1 MPNGDRPRV
10 VIVGG
15 GFAGLAA
22 ARKLRKAP
30 ADIVVVDKTN
40 HHLFQPLLYQVA
52 TATLAPSDIAVPIRW
67 LLRKQE
73 NTRVVLGSVS
83 AIDRVKRL
91 VHIDGAPSE
100 RFDYLIL
107 TTGTRHAYFGHA
119 EWEPLAPG
127 LKSLDDALDIRHRFL
142 SAFEL
147 AERTNDQAARDSWMT
162 FVVVGGGPTGVEL
175 AGIMTTIARTALRP
189 DFRHIDTT
197 RTRVV
202 LAEAGPRLL
211 PALPS
216 PLSDRAS
223 ADLTAMGVEV
233 RTNTRVTRVEGD
245 AVWFGD
251 ERLATRTVFWAAGNQ
266 AQRLGAEVSATTD
279 RAGRV
284 PVANDLSLPEDPNIL
299 IAGDLAVV
307 LRENGAPVP
316 AVAPAAMQMGRCAGA
331 NVLRSLRRQPRRP
344 FHYINKGEL
353 ATIGR
358 HRAVG
363 VVAGVQVSGPIAW
376 WLWLFIHILYLAGFR
391 NRLSVLLQWGWS
403 YFTWQRGVRLI
414 VDSERRR

>member
-22 ARKLRKAP
+22 AKQLRHAA
-30 ADIVVVDKTN
+30 ADIVVIDKTN

-52 TATLAPSDIAVPIRW
+52 SATLAPSDIAAPIRW
-67 LLRKQE
+67 LLRKQR
-73 NTRVVLGSVS
+73 NTRVILGTVS
-83 AIDRVKRL
+83 SIDRVKRL
-91 VHIDGAPSE
+91 VHIEGVASE
-100 RFDYLIL
+100 PFDYLIL
-107 TTGTRHAYFGHA
+107 ATGTRHSYFGHT
-119 EWEPLAPG
+119 EWEPFAPG

-147 AERTNDQAARDSWMT
+147 AERTEDKAAQDAWLT

-175 AGIMTTIARTALRP
+175 AGIMTTIARTALSS
-189 DFRHIDTT
+189 DFRRIDTV
-197 RTRVV
+197 RTRMV

-216 PLSDRAS
+216 ELAERAR
-223 ADLTAMGVEV
+223 ADLEAMGVEV
-233 RTNTRVTRVEGD
+233 RTSTRVTRVEPD
-245 AVWFGD
+245 AVWLGA
-251 ERLATRTVFWAAGNQ
+251 ERLPARTVFWAAGNQ
-266 AQRLGAEVSATTD
+266 AQRLGADVSPHVD

-284 PVANDLSLPEDPNIL
+284 EVAPDLSLAEDPNIL
-299 IAGDLAVV
+299 IAGDLAIVT
-307 LRENGAPVP
+307 RENGAPVP

-344 FHYINKGEL
+344 FHYLNKGEL

-363 VVAGVQVSGPIAW
+363 VVAGVQVTGPFAW

>member
-15 GFAGLAA
+15 GFAGIAA
-22 ARKLRKAP
+22 AKRLKHAA
-30 ADIVVVDKTN
+30 ADVVVIDKTN

-67 LLRKQE
+67 LLRKQR
-73 NTRVVLGSVS
+73 NTRVVLGDVS
-83 AIDRVKRL
+83 SIDRSKRL
-91 VHIDGAPSE
+91 VHVEGAASE
-100 RFDYLIL
+100 PFDYLIL
-107 TTGTRHAYFGHA
+107 ATGTRHAYFGHT

-127 LKSLDDALDIRHRFL
+127 LKSLADALDIRHRFL

-147 AERTNDQAARDSWMT
+147 AERSEDEQEREAWLT

-175 AGIMTTIARTALRP
+175 AAIMTTIARTALRA
-189 DFRHIDTT
+189 DFRRIDTS

-202 LAEAGPRLL
+202 LAEAGPRIL
-211 PALPS
+211 PALPIL
-216 PLSDRAS
+216 LSDRAR
-223 ADLTAMGVEV
+223 ADLEGMGVDV
-233 RTNTRVTRVEGD
+233 QTNTLVTRVEAD
-245 AVWFGD
+245 AVWLGQQ
-251 ERLATRTVFWAAGNQ
+251 RLPTRTVFWAAGNQ
-266 AQRLGAEVSATTD
+266 AERLGADVSSQVD

-284 PVANDLSLPEDPNIL
+284 AVANDLSLPEDPNIL
-299 IAGDLAVV
+299 IAGDLAGVH
-307 LRENGAPVP
+307 RENGDLVP
-316 AVAPAAMQMGRCAGA
+316 AVAPAAMQMGRCAGD

-344 FHYINKGEL
+344 FHYVNKGEL

-358 HRAVG
+358 YSAVG
-363 VVAGVQVSGPIAW
+363 VVAGVNVTGAFAW
-376 WLWLFIHILYLAGFR
+376 FLWLFIHILYLAGFR